1 MSAELSVSTMI
12 LFTCALAI
20 LAATTSVSSC
30 SGGSA
35 LSAGNVTS
43 GAGPCPGSSGVGAQA
58 FGIIA
63 LEIAC
68 GRRPV
73 EPAEQPNKVRLV
85 EWVWDLFGRR
95 AILEAAYEKLHGN
108 FDEEPWVAHGCRAV
122 VCSSGLESA
131 AIDEAS
137 NLETPLSQLPPK
149 MPVPMYCM
157 PSADEIQSLDTSLEV
172 K

>member
-1 MSAELSVSTMI
+1 S
-12 LFTCALAI
+12 
-20 LAATTSVSSC
+20 
-30 SGGSA
+30 
-35 LSAGNVTS
+35 
-43 GAGPCPGSSGVGAQA
+43 

-95 AILEAAYEKLHGN
+95 TILEAAYEKLHGN
-108 FDEEPWVAHGCRAV
+108 FDVEPWVAHGCRAV

-131 AIDEAS
+131 AIDEAG

-157 PSADEIQSLDTSLEV
+157 PSAEEIQSLDTSLEV

>member
-1 MSAELSVSTMI
+1 
-12 LFTCALAI
+12 FGLARLVDHG
-20 LAATTSVSSC
+20 LAGTIGYLAPECVTT
-30 SGGSA
+30 GK
-35 LSAGNVTS
+35 TS
-43 GAGPCPGSSGVGAQA
+43 KESDVYS

-68 GRRPV
+68 GRRPE

-131 AIDEAS
+131 AIDEAG
-137 NLETPLSQLPPK
+137 NLETPLPQLPPK